1 MQFPEVAGS
10 NLQGR
15 RFRLPADFEGDYN
28 VVIIAFQQAQQY
40 DIETWLPLLRRL
52 RRQYPALRYYE
63 LPVVWEIPRLRQ
75 ILLDMGMRLGI
86 PSRAMREKTITLYL
100 DKLAFRRALD
110 IPDESAI
117 MVALVDR
124 AGRVLWRTLGPYN
137 EAKGASLEAS
147 VRQLPLRAL

>member
-1 MQFPEVAGS
+1 MQFPDCAGS

-28 VVIIAFQQAQQY
+28 VVLIAFRRAQQY
-40 DIETWLPLLRRL
+40 DVETWLPLLRRL

-63 LPVVWEIPRLRQ
+63 LPVVWGVPRLRQ
-75 ILLDMGMRLGI
+75 LLLDVGLRLGI
-86 PSRAMREKTITLYL
+86 PRRSTRKKTITLYP
-100 DKLAFRRALD
+100 DRGAFCQALD

-124 AGRVLWRTLGPYN
+124 GGLVLWRTLGAYN

>member
-15 RFRLPADFEGDYN
+15 RFRLPTDFEGDYN
-28 VVIIAFQQAQQY
+28 VVLIAFQQAQQY
-40 DIETWLPLLRRL
+40 DVETWLPLLRRL
-52 RRQYPALRYYE
+52 RQAYPALRYYE
-63 LPVVWEIPRLRQ
+63 LPVVWAMPRLRQ
-75 ILLDMGMRLGI
+75 VLLDMGMRLGI
-86 PSRAMREKTITLYL
+86 PSRATREKTITLYL
-100 DKLAFRRALD
+100 DKSAFRRALD

-124 AGRVLWRTLGPYN
+124 SGRVLWRTLGPYN